1 MVRLLVVLLVACLS
15 LSLPTQQSDSSNQD
29 TLLPPLS
36 NRLQD
41 KGSGLDSLV
50 VVVVVAVDV
59 VVVAVVVAVVAVAVV
74 VVVVFG
80 SIDATFT
87 RE

>member
-1 MVRLLVVLLVACLS
+1 MS

-36 NRLQD
+36 NRAQD
-41 KGSGLDSLV
+41 KGSGLDPS
-50 VVVVVAVDV
+50 VVVVAVVAV
-59 VVVAVVVAVVAVAVV
+59 VIAVVAVVAVVVAVAVVVV